1 GSVAGLPDIHQHE
14 FGVFKC
20 RYPQFFLFADCRAVP
35 GFEDAPVDLD
45 PADRWHQVGEALAT
59 EFIGS
64 RLTRLEAGA
73 EHPGIRMDSQ
83 GVGIALPAA
92 GERAEPAGAIRARER
107 PGTPGRWQAALVR
120 DDPDL
125 GYPGLPG
132 LQIVFAMDDAG
143 AGAHDLD
150 VARFGASLV
159 ALVVAVADR
168 TFAHIGDDLHVRMG
182 MRWKA
187 GAGLDG
193 VVVPDAQRAPVDP
206 LRVVVVGEG
215 EVVPGIQP
223 AVVGG
228 AEASKGPAFDHLV
241 LPSSIVR

>member
-92 GERAEPAGAIRARER
+92 GERDEPAGAIRARER

-125 GYPGLPG
+125 EYPGLPG
-132 LQIVFAMDDAG
+132 LQIVFAMDDA
-143 AGAHDLD
+143 
-150 VARFGASLV
+150 
-159 ALVVAVADR
+159 
-168 TFAHIGDDLHVRMG
+168 
-182 MRWKA
+182 
-187 GAGLDG
+187 
-193 VVVPDAQRAPVDP
+193 
-206 LRVVVVGEG
+206 
-215 EVVPGIQP
+215 
-223 AVVGG
+223 
-228 AEASKGPAFDHLV
+228 
-241 LPSSIVR
+241 